1 MSDTLFVGMGQQE
14 ITPPAGQP
22 MACFPDG
29 REPMR
34 PRLADGAHDSLWAR
48 ALALSDNETTL
59 VVCAAD
65 VVAFQWPDVDHMR
78 GAFAERT
85 GLPGESLVVCGTHN
99 HNGPECSYLF
109 GGDPDDAYFGAMRD
123 RVVGAAVDALARL
136 RPARVSTGVVH
147 ADLAF
152 NRRQVL
158 PDGRFRQRGDNPGR
172 ERIGPVDPK
181 VSVLRFDE
189 EAGGPLAALFHF
201 AAHPVILTNPNRL
214 FTSEYPGA
222 AVRHFESETGVPNAL
237 FLQGACGDTHPY
249 QAITNDYAN
258 VDEMGRNLARA
269 AASAWRQAAKESDL
283 SLAVQRWTGTAPH
296 RYSSAHEVRLEV
308 TAVRIGPRL
317 AMVFWQGE
325 PFVEL
330 SLSVQWRSPFAR
342 TLVAGYSLGWIGYV
356 PTRQAYELGGY
367 GVDLYTTDP
376 PEFSRTSVRPGT
388 GELLVDKTVELLIR
402 LREQRA

>member
-1 MSDTLFVGMGQQE
+1 MSETLLVGMSRADV
-14 ITPPAGQP
+14 TPPAGTP
-22 MACFPDG
+22 MAAFPDSHK
-29 REPMR
+29 PMR
-34 PRLADGAHDSLWAR
+34 PRVAEGVHDPIWAR
-48 ALALSDNETTL
+48 ALALSDGETTL
-59 VVCAAD
+59 VVCSAD
-65 VVAFQWPDVDHMR
+65 VVAFQWPDVDNMR
-78 GAFAERT
+78 AAFAEKT
-85 GLPGESLVVCGTHN
+85 GLPGENLIVCGTHN

-109 GGDPDDAYFGAMRD
+109 GGRPDDPYMGELRCG
-123 RVVGAAVDALARL
+123 VVAAAAEAVDQMA
-136 RPARVSTGVVH
+136 PARVSAGSVD

-158 PDGRFRQRGDNPGR
+158 PDGQFRQRGGNPDR

-181 VSVLRFDE
+181 VSVLRFDGE
-189 EAGGPLAALFHF
+189 DGDPLAGLFHF

-214 FTSEYPGA
+214 FTAEYPGA
-222 AVRHFESETGVPNAL
+222 AVRHFESETGVAKAL

-258 VDEMGRNLARA
+258 VEEMGRDLACA
-269 AASAWRQAAKESDL
+269 AASAWRQAAREPDL
-283 SLAVQRWTGTAPH
+283 SLGVQRWTGTAPH
-296 RYSSAHEVRLEV
+296 RYSSAHEVRLEA
-308 TAVRIGPRL
+308 TAVRVGPRL
-317 AMVFWQGE
+317 SMVFWQGE

-342 TLVAGYSLGWIGYV
+342 TLVTGYSLGWIGYV

-388 GELLVDKTVELLIR
+388 GELLVDKTAELLGR
-402 LREQRA
+402 LKGVAV